1 MGDAIVEVSGSPY
14 PMLRALRQQAGV
26 HVGWPD
32 MGQTE
37 NAEGE
42 ALMFSAYSYEAVRTV
57 LSDTDLFSS
66 KIYET
71 ITGPLMGPTILEM
84 DEPEHR
90 LYRQLQQQA
99 FARATMDRWEVELVR
114 PLVERMFAEFRDAAR
129 ADLVQVLF
137 NPIPIRVIAA
147 LLGLPEEDVPEFGRL
162 GWELIGFRDDMD
174 AALAASARL
183 HAYFSAI
190 LAARRDDP
198 RDDMVTVLANAEVDG
213 ARLSDEEIIGF
224 LRNLL
229 PAGAE
234 TTSRSSASLAYA
246 LLTHTDQLEAVRAD
260 RSLIPQAIEEG
271 IRWETPLLNF
281 VRQAV
286 VDVDLEGT
294 TIPAGSVVMVNL
306 GAANHDESR
315 WSEPDRFDIFRPKKP
330 HIGFGHGAHQCLGMH
345 LARLE
350 SAVMLGLVLD
360 ELPGLRLDPDVPAP
374 TIEGQIFR
382 SPPGSMSSGTS
393 RSSSPGANVLP
404 GPARYKWPPPRPA
417 AWSAPLPPEP
427 RGG

>member
-1 MGDAIVEVSGSPY
+1 MSDAIAEAEGSPY
-14 PMLRALRQQAGV
+14 PMLRELRRRSGV
-26 HVGWPD
+26 HAGWPE
-32 MGQTE
+32 MGRTE

-57 LSDTDLFSS
+57 FSDSRLFSS
-66 KIYET
+66 RIYEA

-114 PLVERMFAEFRDAAR
+114 PLVERMVARFRHTGK
-129 ADLVQVLF
+129 ADLVEVLF
-137 NPIPIRVIAA
+137 NPIPIHVIAA
-147 LLGLPEEDVPEFGRL
+147 LLGLPEEDVPEFGKL
-162 GWELIGFRDDMD
+162 GWDLIGFRDDMD

-183 HAYFSAI
+183 HAYFSEV
-190 LAARRDDP
+190 LAARRVEP
-198 RDDMVTVLANAEVDG
+198 RDDMVTVLAEVEVEG

-234 TTSRSSASLAYA
+234 TTSRSSASLAFA
-246 LLTHTDQLEAVRAD
+246 LLTHPDQLDAVRAD
-260 RSLIPQAIEEG
+260 RSLVPQAIEEG

-286 VDVDLEGT
+286 VDVEVDGT

-315 WSEPDRFDIFRPKKP
+315 WPDPHRFDIFRERKA

-350 SAVMLGLVLD
+350 STVMLNLVLD
-360 ELPGLRLDPDVPAP
+360 ELPGLRLDPDAP
-374 TIEGQIFR
+374 PPSIEGQIFR
-382 SPPGSMSSGTS
+382 SP
-393 RSSSPGANVLP
+393 
-404 GPARYKWPPPRPA
+404 ARLDVVWDVA
-417 AWSAPLPPEP
+417 
-427 RGG
+427 

>member
-1 MGDAIVEVSGSPY
+1 MSDATVEANGSPY
-14 PMLRALRQQAGV
+14 PMLRELRQQASV
-26 HVGWPD
+26 HAGWPE
-32 MGQTE
+32 MGRTD
-37 NAEGE
+37 NPEGE
-42 ALMFSAYSYEAVRTV
+42 ALMFSAYSYDAVRTV
-57 LSDTDLFSS
+57 FSDGELFSS
-66 KIYET
+66 KIYEA

-114 PLVERMFAEFRDAAR
+114 PLVERMVAKFRGTGR
-129 ADLVQVLF
+129 ADLVEVLF
-137 NPIPIRVIAA
+137 NPVPIRVIAV
-147 LLGLPEEDVPEFGRL
+147 LLGLPEEDVPEFGKL
-162 GWELIGFRDDMD
+162 GWDLIGFRDDMD
-174 AALAASARL
+174 AALAASAKL

-190 LAARRDDP
+190 LAARREEP
-198 RDDMVTVLANAEVDG
+198 RDDMVSVLAEVEVDG

-260 RSLIPQAIEEG
+260 RSLVPQAIEEG

-286 VDVDLEGT
+286 VDVDIDGI

-306 GAANHDESR
+306 GSANHDESR
-315 WSEPDRFDIFRPKKP
+315 WAEPDRFDIFRERKP
-330 HIGFGHGAHQCLGMH
+330 HVGFGHGAHQCLGMH

-350 SAVMLGLVLD
+350 STVMLNLVLD
-360 ELPGLRLDPDVPAP
+360 ELPGLRLDPDAPAP
-374 TIEGQIFR
+374 SIEGQIFR
-382 SPPGSMSSGTS
+382 SP
-393 RSSSPGANVLP
+393 
-404 GPARYKWPPPRPA
+404 ARLDVVWDVA
-417 AWSAPLPPEP
+417 
-427 RGG
+427 